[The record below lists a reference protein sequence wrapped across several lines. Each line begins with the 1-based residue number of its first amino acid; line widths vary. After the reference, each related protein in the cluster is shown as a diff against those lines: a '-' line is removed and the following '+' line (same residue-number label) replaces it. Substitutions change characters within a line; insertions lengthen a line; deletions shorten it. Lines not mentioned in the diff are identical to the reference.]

1 MFNQELKFE
10 KYLIALDCDDSW
22 VEEKIIE
29 AVNALNIDEIPN
41 GSKSCDTC
49 QYLKK
54 RWQVSQSLTTN

>member
-29 AVNALNIDEIPN
+29 QLI
-41 GSKSCDTC
+41 
-49 QYLKK
+49 L
-54 RWQVSQSLTTN
+54 